1 MIFKLKRG
9 LLVAGIAA
17 ITSMTS
23 TAAMASGA
31 PPLDQT
37 CAATNGFVV
46 PAGTTV
52 NISVTEGDVLR
63 FTPAVN
69 GANARASLFREGG
82 SNVGFAGGDID
93 TVRVGASV
101 PAFVIARVDTAIGS
115 TITVTCDPG
124 GVARTA
130 GTNTGTTGETT
141 RNTAAATT
149 GATSQGGA
157 ITTGSGRASQDQ
169 FGGGSGVDVTRS
181 SVFMS
186 SQGLANDQDFARSAD
201 WNAWISAETRSF
213 SGGSD
218 GDSFDI
224 VAGIGNRVNND
235 LIIGALLAYGVN
247 DLNVGG
253 VRIESTS
260 PALGVYMAQRFGDA
274 LVFDGAYSV
283 ARPDYETGGASF
295 TATRHM
301 LSLSLRGE
309 HAMGNINL
317 RPFARLSAFREDQ
330 PSYSSTAGVV
340 AANRIDVATLSLGA
354 RLSPLQAYS
363 NGIMPYVS
371 LAADFA
377 HRDTTLGGSE
387 NMTSPRLGFGMSMD
401 LENGFLN
408 ADLDGGRLFDRTD
421 DIGIRVS
428 YEWNF

>member
-17 ITSMTS
+17 FTAITSS
-23 TAAMASGA
+23 AAMASGA

-46 PAGTTV
+46 PAGGSV
-52 NISVTEGDVLR
+52 NIAVTEGDVLR

-69 GANARASLFREGG
+69 GDNARAGLLREDG

-101 PAFVIARVDTAIGS
+101 PAFTVFSVSTAEGS

-130 GTNTGTTGETT
+130 ETNSETT

-149 GATSQGGA
+149 GATSQSGA
-157 ITTGSGRASQDQ
+157 ITTGSSRASQDQ
-169 FGGGSGVDVTRS
+169 FGGGSGVGVTRS

-309 HAMGNINL
+309 HAMGRINL
-317 RPFARLSAFREDQ
+317 RPFARLSAFRENQ
-330 PSYSSTAGVV
+330 PSYSSTAGVI

-371 LAADFA
+371 LATDFA